1 MAWTKYQVIL
11 ALMLVFTG
19 SINTLA
25 TKSCGDS
32 ARLITRVPC
41 HTDDELPS
49 PTACGSDVVATALTQ
64 VATFDLAVGM
74 FLGELSC
81 LLAFRIVFF
90 YYTRKAKAGEAVE
103 LPPSVTG
110 SRDFNPL
117 IFLPPAMCD
126 LVGTSI
132 MYIGLNLTYASS
144 FQMLRGAVIIFT
156 GLLSVAFLGRRLRTY
171 EWIGILTVMCGLV
184 VVGLS
189 DILFPDSHATKGPNS
204 IITGDLLIVLAQVI
218 TASQMV
224 IEEKFVTKY
233 KVAPLQAVG
242 WEGSPTVN
250 TVLCEIGALTALAA
264 GSACPTCRERK
275 IAVREAAEKR
285 KGLSAF
291 LELCCE
297 NPDYPE
303 SMLSSTHTSR
313 RIISARDQGTSVRYD
328 SGSSRDSFAV
338 NVKAVLAART
348 VDAGHDQLSQF
359 ARFSDFRARCT
370 TAFNGISKKLHG
382 ATMKAVSQNFERG
395 RTVAAQQRELML
407 RTPTARA
414 VKDKVIVLEASRH
427 LCCI

>member
-25 TKSCGDS
+25 TKWADS
-32 ARLITRVPC
+32 SYSIGRDGTLRL
-41 HTDDELPS
+41 
-49 PTACGSDVVATALTQ
+49 
-64 VATFDLAVGM
+64 FDHPFLQAVGM

-242 WEGSPTVN
+242 WEGFFGFVVLGVLLVPMYFIPAGNTIFQNPGGQLEDAIDGFIQIKNSWHVSLGVVG
-250 TVLCEIGALTALAA
+250 TVLSIAFFNFA
-264 GSACPTCRERK
+264 GISVTKELSATTRMVLDSVRTLV
-275 IAVREAAEKR
+275 IWLFSLAVRWQSFNWTQIVGFLVLILGMFLYNNVIIRPFLIRRGCLRDSDAEDDLS
-285 KGLSAF
+285 GLIQEERA
-291 LELCCE
+291 
-297 NPDYPE
+297 
-303 SMLSSTHTSR
+303 
-313 RIISARDQGTSVRYD
+313 
-328 SGSSRDSFAV
+328 GSSR
-338 NVKAVLAART
+338 
-348 VDAGHDQLSQF
+348 
-359 ARFSDFRARCT
+359 
-370 TAFNGISKKLHG
+370 
-382 ATMKAVSQNFERG
+382 
-395 RTVAAQQRELML
+395 
-407 RTPTARA
+407 P
-414 VKDKVIVLEASRH
+414 ASSTDEPNP
-427 LCCI
+427 

>member
-25 TKSCGDS
+25 TKWADS
-32 ARLITRVPC
+32 SYAVGRDGKLRL
-41 HTDDELPS
+41 
-49 PTACGSDVVATALTQ
+49 
-64 VATFDLAVGM
+64 FDHPFLQAVGM

-81 LLAFRIVFF
+81 LLAFRVVFF
-90 YYTRKAKAGEAVE
+90 YYTRKAKAGESVE

-117 IFLPPAMCD
+117 IFFPPAMCD

-156 GLLSVAFLGRRLRTY
+156 GLLSVAFLGRRLRSY
-171 EWIGILTVMCGLV
+171 EWLGILLVMCGLV
-184 VVGLS
+184 VVGMS

-242 WEGSPTVN
+242 WEGFFGFVVLGILLVPMYFIPAGNTIFQNPGGQLEDAIDGFIQIKNSWHVCLGVIG
-250 TVLCEIGALTALAA
+250 TVLSISFFNFA
-264 GSACPTCRERK
+264 GISVTKELSATTRMVLDSVRTLV
-275 IAVREAAEKR
+275 IWLFSLAVRWQSFNWTQIVGFLVLILGMFLYNNVIIRPFLLSRGCIKDTEAEDDLS
-285 KGLSAF
+285 GLIQEERA
-291 LELCCE
+291 
-297 NPDYPE
+297 
-303 SMLSSTHTSR
+303 
-313 RIISARDQGTSVRYD
+313 
-328 SGSSRDSFAV
+328 GSSRPPSSTDEP
-338 NVKAVLAART
+338 N
-348 VDAGHDQLSQF
+348 
-359 ARFSDFRARCT
+359 
-370 TAFNGISKKLHG
+370 
-382 ATMKAVSQNFERG
+382 
-395 RTVAAQQRELML
+395 
-407 RTPTARA
+407 P
-414 VKDKVIVLEASRH
+414 
-427 LCCI
+427 

>member
-25 TKSCGDS
+25 TKWADS
-32 ARLITRVPC
+32 SYALGRDGKLRL
-41 HTDDELPS
+41 
-49 PTACGSDVVATALTQ
+49 
-64 VATFDLAVGM
+64 FDHPFLQAVGM

-81 LLAFRIVFF
+81 LLAFRVVFF
-90 YYTRKAKAGEAVE
+90 YYTRKAKAGESVE

-156 GLLSVAFLGRRLRTY
+156 GLLSVAFLGRRLRSY
-171 EWIGILTVMCGLV
+171 EWLGILLVMCGLV
-184 VVGLS
+184 VVGMS

-242 WEGSPTVN
+242 WEGFFGFVVLGILLVPMYFIPAGNTIFQNPGGQLEDAIDGFIQIKNSWHVCLGVIG
-250 TVLCEIGALTALAA
+250 TVLSISFFNFA
-264 GSACPTCRERK
+264 GISVTKELSATTRMVLDSVRTLV
-275 IAVREAAEKR
+275 IWLFSLAVRWQSFNWTQIVGFLVLILGMFLYNNVIIRPFLLSRGCIKDTEAEDDLS
-285 KGLSAF
+285 GLIQEERA
-291 LELCCE
+291 
-297 NPDYPE
+297 
-303 SMLSSTHTSR
+303 
-313 RIISARDQGTSVRYD
+313 
-328 SGSSRDSFAV
+328 GSSRPPSSTDEP
-338 NVKAVLAART
+338 N
-348 VDAGHDQLSQF
+348 
-359 ARFSDFRARCT
+359 
-370 TAFNGISKKLHG
+370 
-382 ATMKAVSQNFERG
+382 
-395 RTVAAQQRELML
+395 
-407 RTPTARA
+407 P
-414 VKDKVIVLEASRH
+414 
-427 LCCI
+427 

>member
-1 MAWTKYQVIL
+1 MAWTKYQVFL

-25 TKSCGDS
+25 TKWADS
-32 ARLITRVPC
+32 SLSVGRDGKLRL
-41 HTDDELPS
+41 
-49 PTACGSDVVATALTQ
+49 
-64 VATFDLAVGM
+64 FDHPFLQAVGM
-74 FLGELSC
+74 FLGEMSC
-81 LLAFRIVFF
+81 LLAFRVVFF

-103 LPPSVTG
+103 LPPSVSG

-156 GLLSVAFLGRRLRTY
+156 GLLSVAFLGRRLRSY
-171 EWIGILTVMCGLV
+171 EWIGILGVMCGLV

-242 WEGSPTVN
+242 WEGFFGFVVLGTLLVPMYFIPAGNTIFQNPGGQLEDAIDGFIQIKNSWHVALGVVG
-250 TVLCEIGALTALAA
+250 TVLSIAFFNFA
-264 GSACPTCRERK
+264 GISVTKELSATTRMVLDSVRTLV
-275 IAVREAAEKR
+275 IWLFSLAVRWQGFNWTQIVGFVVLILGMFLYNNVIIRPFLIKR
-285 KGLSAF
+285 GCLRDTDSQDDLSGLIQ
-291 LELCCE
+291 EE
-297 NPDYPE
+297 RPPG
-303 SMLSSTHTSR
+303 TSR
-313 RIISARDQGTSVRYD
+313 PSSSAD
-328 SGSSRDSFAV
+328 
-338 NVKAVLAART
+338 
-348 VDAGHDQLSQF
+348 
-359 ARFSDFRARCT
+359 
-370 TAFNGISKKLHG
+370 
-382 ATMKAVSQNFERG
+382 
-395 RTVAAQQRELML
+395 
-407 RTPTARA
+407 
-414 VKDKVIVLEASRH
+414 EANP
-427 LCCI
+427 

>member
-25 TKSCGDS
+25 TKWADS
-32 ARLITRVPC
+32 SYAVGRDGKLRL
-41 HTDDELPS
+41 
-49 PTACGSDVVATALTQ
+49 
-64 VATFDLAVGM
+64 FDHPFLQAVGM

-81 LLAFRIVFF
+81 LLAFRVVFF
-90 YYTRKAKAGEAVE
+90 YYTRKAKAGESVE

-117 IFLPPAMCD
+117 IFFPPAMCD

-156 GLLSVAFLGRRLRTY
+156 GLLSVAFLGRRLRSY
-171 EWIGILTVMCGLV
+171 EWLGILLVMCGLV
-184 VVGLS
+184 VVGMS

-242 WEGSPTVN
+242 WEGFFGFVVLGILLVPMYFIPAGNTIFQNPGGQLEDAIDGFIQIKNSWHVCLGVIG
-250 TVLCEIGALTALAA
+250 TVLSISFFNFA
-264 GSACPTCRERK
+264 GISVTKELSATTRMVLDSVRTLV
-275 IAVREAAEKR
+275 IWLFSLAVRWQSFNWTQIVGFLVLILGMFLYNNVIIRPFLLSRGCIKDTEAEDDLN
-285 KGLSAF
+285 GLIQEERA
-291 LELCCE
+291 
-297 NPDYPE
+297 
-303 SMLSSTHTSR
+303 
-313 RIISARDQGTSVRYD
+313 
-328 SGSSRDSFAV
+328 GSSRPPSSTDEP
-338 NVKAVLAART
+338 N
-348 VDAGHDQLSQF
+348 
-359 ARFSDFRARCT
+359 
-370 TAFNGISKKLHG
+370 
-382 ATMKAVSQNFERG
+382 
-395 RTVAAQQRELML
+395 
-407 RTPTARA
+407 P
-414 VKDKVIVLEASRH
+414 
-427 LCCI
+427 

>member
-1 MAWTKYQVIL
+1 MAWTKYQVFL

-25 TKSCGDS
+25 TKWADS
-32 ARLITRVPC
+32 SLSVGRDGKLRL
-41 HTDDELPS
+41 
-49 PTACGSDVVATALTQ
+49 
-64 VATFDLAVGM
+64 FDHPFLQAVGM
-74 FLGELSC
+74 FLGEMSC
-81 LLAFRIVFF
+81 LLAFRVVFF

-103 LPPSVTG
+103 LPPSVSG

-156 GLLSVAFLGRRLRTY
+156 GLLSVAFLGRRLRSY
-171 EWIGILTVMCGLV
+171 EWIGILAVMCGLV

-242 WEGSPTVN
+242 WEGFFGFVVLGLLLVPMYFIPAGNTIFQNPGGQLEDAIDGFIQIKNSWHVTLGVVG
-250 TVLCEIGALTALAA
+250 TVLSIAFFNFA
-264 GSACPTCRERK
+264 GISVTKELSATTRMVLDSVRTLV
-275 IAVREAAEKR
+275 IWLFSLAVRWQSFNWTQIVGFMVLILGMFLYNNVIIRPFLIRQGCIRDTDAQDDLS
-285 KGLSAF
+285 GLIQEERPPGSS
-291 LELCCE
+291 
-297 NPDYPE
+297 PPP
-303 SMLSSTHTSR
+303 SST
-313 RIISARDQGTSVRYD
+313 D
-328 SGSSRDSFAV
+328 
-338 NVKAVLAART
+338 
-348 VDAGHDQLSQF
+348 
-359 ARFSDFRARCT
+359 
-370 TAFNGISKKLHG
+370 
-382 ATMKAVSQNFERG
+382 
-395 RTVAAQQRELML
+395 
-407 RTPTARA
+407 
-414 VKDKVIVLEASRH
+414 EANP
-427 LCCI
+427 

>member
-25 TKSCGDS
+25 TKWADS
-32 ARLITRVPC
+32 SYSIGRDGTLRL
-41 HTDDELPS
+41 
-49 PTACGSDVVATALTQ
+49 
-64 VATFDLAVGM
+64 FDHPFLQAVGM

-171 EWIGILTVMCGLV
+171 EWIGILAVMCGLV

-242 WEGSPTVN
+242 WEGFFGFVVLGVLLVPMYFIPAGNTIFQNPGGQLEDAIDGFIQIKNSWHVSLGVVG
-250 TVLCEIGALTALAA
+250 TVLSIAFFNFA
-264 GSACPTCRERK
+264 GISVTKELSATTRMVLDSVRTLV
-275 IAVREAAEKR
+275 IWLFSLAVRWQSFNWTQIVGFLVLILGMFLYNNVIIRPFLIRRGCLRDSDAEDDLS
-285 KGLSAF
+285 GLIQEERA
-291 LELCCE
+291 
-297 NPDYPE
+297 
-303 SMLSSTHTSR
+303 
-313 RIISARDQGTSVRYD
+313 
-328 SGSSRDSFAV
+328 GSSR
-338 NVKAVLAART
+338 
-348 VDAGHDQLSQF
+348 
-359 ARFSDFRARCT
+359 
-370 TAFNGISKKLHG
+370 
-382 ATMKAVSQNFERG
+382 
-395 RTVAAQQRELML
+395 
-407 RTPTARA
+407 P
-414 VKDKVIVLEASRH
+414 ASSTDEPNP
-427 LCCI
+427 

>member
-25 TKSCGDS
+25 TKWADS
-32 ARLITRVPC
+32 SYSLGRDGKLRL
-41 HTDDELPS
+41 
-49 PTACGSDVVATALTQ
+49 
-64 VATFDLAVGM
+64 FDHPFLQAVGM

-81 LLAFRIVFF
+81 LLAFRVVFF
-90 YYTRKAKAGEAVE
+90 YYTRKAKAGESVE

-156 GLLSVAFLGRRLRTY
+156 GLLSVAFLGRRLRSY
-171 EWIGILTVMCGLV
+171 EWLGILLVMCGLV
-184 VVGLS
+184 VVGMS

-242 WEGSPTVN
+242 WEGFFGFVVLGILLVPMYFIPAGNTIFQNPGGQLEDAIDGFIQIKNSWHVCLGVIG
-250 TVLCEIGALTALAA
+250 TVLSISFFNFA
-264 GSACPTCRERK
+264 GISVTKELSATTRMVLDSVRTLV
-275 IAVREAAEKR
+275 IWLFSLAVRWQSFNWTQIVGFLVLILGMFLYNNVIIRPFLLSRGCIKDTEAEDDLS
-285 KGLSAF
+285 GLIQEERA
-291 LELCCE
+291 
-297 NPDYPE
+297 
-303 SMLSSTHTSR
+303 
-313 RIISARDQGTSVRYD
+313 
-328 SGSSRDSFAV
+328 GSSR
-338 NVKAVLAART
+338 
-348 VDAGHDQLSQF
+348 
-359 ARFSDFRARCT
+359 
-370 TAFNGISKKLHG
+370 
-382 ATMKAVSQNFERG
+382 
-395 RTVAAQQRELML
+395 
-407 RTPTARA
+407 P
-414 VKDKVIVLEASRH
+414 ASSTDEH
-427 LCCI
+427 NP